1 MAKRFKPGVYFKDG
15 KQVFLNDKGEVE
27 NPRIYYL
34 RRNSLEAYNKYVK
47 PILQLD
53 FPSVLEPYTEARTK
67 QIKGLQE
74 VDAEVIGD
82 ITDALSLRISEERQ
96 LKEIEDKKKK
106 FNHPDA
112 MRKFGKNMTY
122 YQYEQAV
129 KEEEEEDSNVETKE
143 EAVDVNKAFTE
154 RTGIVIPKSYK

>member
-1 MAKRFKPGVYFKDG
+1 MAERFKPGVYFRDG

-34 RRNSLEAYNKYVK
+34 KRNSLESYNKYVK
-47 PILQLD
+47 PILQID

-96 LKEIEDKKKK
+96 LKEIENKKKK

-112 MRKFGKNMTY
+112 MNRFCKNMTY
-122 YQYEQAV
+122 YQYEQEV
-129 KEEEEEDSNVETKE
+129 KNEEESKVETKE
-143 EAVDVNKAFTE
+143 EADLKLNDDPITTK
-154 RTGIVIPKSYK
+154 P

>member
-1 MAKRFKPGVYFKDG
+1 MAERFKPGVYFRDG

-34 RRNSLEAYNKYVK
+34 KRNSLESYNKYVK

-74 VDAEVIGD
+74 VDTEVIGD

-96 LKEIEDKKKK
+96 LKEIEDKKKR

-112 MRKFGKNMTY
+112 MRRFGKNMTY

-129 KEEEEEDSNVETKE
+129 KNEEESKVETKE
-143 EAVDVNKAFTE
+143 EAVDVNEAFTE

>member
-1 MAKRFKPGVYFKDG
+1 MAERFKPGVYLRDG

-27 NPRIYYL
+27 NPRLYYM
-34 RRNSLEAYNKYVK
+34 RTNGLEMYNKYVK
-47 PILQLD
+47 PIFQID

-74 VDAEVIGD
+74 VDSEVIGD
-82 ITDALSLRISEERQ
+82 ITDALSITISEERQ
-96 LKEIEDKKKK
+96 KKEIENKKKK

-112 MRKFGKNMTY
+112 MNRFGKNMTY

-129 KEEEEEDSNVETKE
+129 KEEEDSNVETKE

>member
-1 MAKRFKPGVYFKDG
+1 M
-15 KQVFLNDKGEVE
+15 
-27 NPRIYYL
+27 
-34 RRNSLEAYNKYVK
+34 YNKYVK
-47 PILQLD
+47 PIFQID

-74 VDAEVIGD
+74 IDSEVIGD
-82 ITDALSLRISEERQ
+82 ITDALSITISEERQ
-96 LKEIEDKKKK
+96 KKEIEDKKKK

-112 MRKFGKNMTY
+112 MRKFGKKMTY

-129 KEEEEEDSNVETKE
+129 KEEEDSNVKTKE

>member
-1 MAKRFKPGVYFKDG
+1 MAERFKPGVYFRDG

-34 RRNSLEAYNKYVK
+34 KRNSLESYNKYVK

-67 QIKGLQE
+67 QVKGLQE
-74 VDAEVIGD
+74 VEIED
-82 ITDALSLRISEERQ
+82 ITNALSITVSEERQ
-96 LKEIEDKKKK
+96 RKEIEDKKKK

-112 MRKFGKNMTY
+112 MRRFGKNMTY

-129 KEEEEEDSNVETKE
+129 KGEEETKVEIQKDE
-143 EAVDVNKAFTE
+143 VDINKTFTE

>member
-1 MAKRFKPGVYFKDG
+1 MAERFKPGVYFKDG

-27 NPRIYYL
+27 NPRLYYM
-34 RRNSLEAYNKYVK
+34 RTNGLEMYNKYVK
-47 PILQLD
+47 PIFQID

-74 VDAEVIGD
+74 IDSEVIGD
-82 ITDALSLRISEERQ
+82 ITDALSITISEERRK
-96 LKEIEDKKKK
+96 KEIENKKKK

-112 MRKFGKNMTY
+112 MNRFGKNMTY

-129 KEEEEEDSNVETKE
+129 KNEEESKAEIQKDE
-143 EAVDVNKAFTE
+143 VDINKAFTE

>member
-1 MAKRFKPGVYFKDG
+1 MAERFKPGVYFQNG
-15 KQVFLNDKGEVE
+15 KKVFLNDKGEVE
-27 NPRIYYL
+27 NPRIYYS
-34 RRNSLEAYNKYVK
+34 RTNGLEMYNKYVK
-47 PILQLD
+47 PILQID

-74 VDAEVIGD
+74 VDSEVIGD
-82 ITDALSLRISEERQ
+82 ITDALSITLSEERK

-106 FNHPDA
+106 FYHPDA
-112 MRKFGKNMTY
+112 MRKFGKKMTY

-129 KEEEEEDSNVETKE
+129 KEEEDFNVETKE

>member
-1 MAKRFKPGVYFKDG
+1 MAERFKPGVYFRDG

-34 RRNSLEAYNKYVK
+34 KRNSLEAYNKYVK

-74 VDAEVIGD
+74 VEVED
-82 ITDALSLRISEERQ
+82 ITNALSITVSEERQ
-96 LKEIEDKKKK
+96 RKEIEDKKKK
-106 FNHPDA
+106 FNHPNA
-112 MRKFGKNMTY
+112 MNKFGKNMTY
-122 YQYEQAV
+122 YQYEQAI
-129 KEEEEEDSNVETKE
+129 KEEEEPNVEVKE
-143 EAVDVNKAFTE
+143 KAVDINKAFTE

>member
-1 MAKRFKPGVYFKDG
+1 MAERFKPGVYFRDG

-47 PILQLD
+47 PILQID

-74 VDAEVIGD
+74 VEVED
-82 ITDALSLRISEERQ
+82 ITNALSITVSEERQ
-96 LKEIEDKKKK
+96 RKEIEDKKKK
-106 FNHPDA
+106 FNHPNA
-112 MRKFGKNMTY
+112 MNKFGKNMTY
-122 YQYEQAV
+122 YQYEQAI
-129 KEEEEEDSNVETKE
+129 KEEEEPNVEVKE
-143 EAVDVNKAFTE
+143 KAVDINKAFTE

>member
-129 KEEEEEDSNVETKE
+129 KEEEEDSNVETKE

>member
-1 MAKRFKPGVYFKDG
+1 MAERFKPGVYFRDG

-34 RRNSLEAYNKYVK
+34 KRNSLEAYNKYVK
-47 PILQLD
+47 PILEID
-53 FPSVLEPYTEARTK
+53 YPSVLEPYTEAITRS
-67 QIKGLQE
+67 IKGLQE
-74 VDAEVIGD
+74 VEVED
-82 ITDALSLRISEERQ
+82 ITNALSITISEERQ
-96 LKEIEDKKKK
+96 KKEIENKKKQ

-112 MRKFGKNMTY
+112 MRKFGKTMTY

-129 KEEEEEDSNVETKE
+129 KEEEESKDEIQKDE
-143 EAVDVNKAFTE
+143 VDVNKAFTE

>member
-1 MAKRFKPGVYFKDG
+1 MAERFKPGVYFKDG

>member
-1 MAKRFKPGVYFKDG
+1 MAERFKPGVYFRDG

-27 NPRIYYL
+27 NPRIFYL

-67 QIKGLQE
+67 QVKGLQE
-74 VDAEVIGD
+74 VEIED
-82 ITDALSLRISEERQ
+82 ITNALSITVSEERQ
-96 LKEIEDKKKK
+96 RKEIEDKKKK

-112 MRKFGKNMTY
+112 MRRFGKNMTY

-129 KEEEEEDSNVETKE
+129 KGEEETKVEIQKDE
-143 EAVDVNKAFTE
+143 VDINKTFTE

>member
-1 MAKRFKPGVYFKDG
+1 MAKRFKPGVYFRDG

-27 NPRIYYL
+27 NPRIFYL

-53 FPSVLEPYTEARTK
+53 FPSLLEPYTEARTK

-74 VDAEVIGD
+74 VDTEVIGD

-96 LKEIEDKKKK
+96 LKEIEEKIDLT
-106 FNHPDA
+106 
-112 MRKFGKNMTY
+112 KN
-122 YQYEQAV
+122 QQ
-129 KEEEEEDSNVETKE
+129 
-143 EAVDVNKAFTE
+143 
-154 RTGIVIPKSYK
+154 IL

>member
-1 MAKRFKPGVYFKDG
+1 MAERFKPGVYFRDG

-53 FPSVLEPYTEARTK
+53 FPSVLVPYTEARTK

-74 VDAEVIGD
+74 VDSEVIGD
-82 ITDALSLRISEERQ
+82 LTEALSLRISEERQ
-96 LKEIEDKKKK
+96 LKEIENKKKK

-112 MRKFGKNMTY
+112 MNRFGQNMTY

-129 KEEEEEDSNVETKE
+129 KQEEENTNTKPKEEEEDI
-143 EAVDVNKAFTE
+143 NKAFTE